1 MTYQKPYTFRAGTY
15 AKAAEVNANFD
26 TVKDF
31 VDDLQDAIGNVE
43 VSKTPYNKAN
53 LQGNPDVVF
62 YCAISS
68 EGNAAVNNTKLTNS
82 LVDINT
88 AVAANAQAI
97 QDNSEEID
105 GLQAQI
111 SGISL
116 APSYEYGTYD
126 DLKGLSGTFSVN
138 GLVYIANSSTSSNKD
153 LSLNGTAFTI
163 YPRNNVIFPVGQG
176 TTYNFTYF
184 SGSDV
189 VRLFKYT

>member
-53 LQGNPDVVF
+53 LQGNSDVVF
-62 YCAISS
+62 YCATSS
-68 EGNAAVNNTKLTNS
+68 EANAAVNNTKLTNS

-97 QDNSEEID
+97 QDNAEEID

-153 LSLNGTAFTI
+153 LSLNGTAFTV
-163 YPRNNVIFPVGQG
+163 YPRNNIIFPVGQG
-176 TTYNFTYF
+176 TTYNFTSF

>member
-53 LQGNPDVVF
+53 LQGNSDIVF
-62 YCAISS
+62 YCATSS
-68 EGNAAVNNTKLTNS
+68 EANAAVNNTKLTNS

-105 GLQAQI
+105 GLQTAI
-111 SGISL
+111 GSITV
-116 APSYEYGTYD
+116 APSYT
-126 DLKGLSGTFSVN
+126 
-138 GLVYIANSSTSSNKD
+138 
-153 LSLNGTAFTI
+153 
-163 YPRNNVIFPVGQG
+163 QG
-176 TTYNFTYF
+176 TTITNLGEGTFTASGVLYIENIASGTKTFELGGNEFKSASLTSVFIPVRQGGSYNFSNLGGTTIKLYP
-184 SGSDV
+184 
-189 VRLFKYT
+189 Y